1 VGGPAFSALLHDL
14 GINGVGYV
22 TAKTARVQRQDAVP
36 ATARAAL
43 GEGRFDSYQIES
55 FMAQATWEGG
65 AGQAR
70 LVAQDSFLGGYCEG
84 AFPGHLFPARARQVE
99 GSGGTA
105 SWYFTR
111 QPLGA
116 APVLYGITAATIN
129 LIGTGTTRARTAGA
143 ITCKPVVSGSQNVYW
158 TQGSAGARA
167 LFQWDGNIAD
177 APANVTSRLGG
188 ATDVCVVGRYER
200 ALWALG
206 LGTPATTAAVVQSK
220 HATFANVANASI
232 TLSTAT
238 TAGNLIVLIVA
249 SEDAG
254 APTPQPLPETSWHR
268 IVSDSTGTAMS
279 TMFYYKNAPQMA
291 TIDVDFAEI
300 ATVSRLAVLEIEGCD
315 TAAPLVVSDSVT
327 RAASQDMS
335 TPTVNATSTGIAVAA
350 MFTDGGGTG
359 DTTGYTNSYVEALDF
374 GNTFNELAVAT
385 KVLSATGNTST
396 AATTTATA
404 GNVVVLIATFKQ
416 TTLPASSIMFKAW
429 RTVDEGATW
438 ADIFPTTST
447 GISEPR
453 AAVALGG
460 FLYFTTATGLYALAA
475 EEHEFEDHQK
485 SIIVALKGPLDRWDV
500 PYSSDMVAPAGQH
513 LDVFDG
519 ILYYNVGAT
528 VRFYAPNGTG
538 QQLWPPPSWGWVVG
552 EVRHVI
558 AGEFGIYFAAAGVL
572 WRYNGRGFMPLF
584 KQTNSGE
591 FDYLHWFQGRL
602 YAKAD
607 PAIYYKFIYP
617 SSRPDVAGLTVS
629 DLTTGYVVTSKIDF
643 EKVAEYK
650 VLRTFDT
657 HAQFSATSDSGTIT
671 LEYRNADTGLHPD
684 AYLPDDATITWT
696 SIGTHTIADGN
707 VKQFTIS
714 PPAELRAIFLRATL
728 AVGASGYPI
737 LEAMIADG
745 RAVMPAVHR
754 FTATLDLSTDAKD
767 RSGAAMYTGAS
778 EVNAAVDELFLVMSG
793 TPRYLTLAY
802 VDDDDTATSY
812 TVTREQSLDQLREH
826 GHEGAASPQLDL
838 PFTVS
843 FLEIP

>member
-300 ATVSRLAVLEIEGCD
+300 ATVSR
-315 TAAPLVVSDSVT
+315 
-327 RAASQDMS
+327 
-335 TPTVNATSTGIAVAA
+335 
-350 MFTDGGGTG
+350 
-359 DTTGYTNSYVEALDF
+359 
-374 GNTFNELAVAT
+374 
-385 KVLSATGNTST
+385 
-396 AATTTATA
+396 
-404 GNVVVLIATFKQ
+404 LIATFKQ